1 MPLFFGFGSDGD
13 EKFMVEFDSVESSE
27 CLRFLPFTGGVV
39 LRIVS
44 SLTTVIERFVPLFFE
59 FELSMYKIKIIIC
72 SIKKISC

>member
-13 EKFMVEFDSVESSE
+13 GTFIVEFDSVESSE

-59 FELSMYKIKIIIC
+59 FELYIKYL
-72 SIKKISC
+72 KL